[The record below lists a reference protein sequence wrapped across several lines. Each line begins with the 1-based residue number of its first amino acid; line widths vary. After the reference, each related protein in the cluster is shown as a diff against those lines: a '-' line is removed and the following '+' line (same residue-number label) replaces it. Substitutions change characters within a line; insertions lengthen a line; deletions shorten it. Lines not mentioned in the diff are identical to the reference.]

1 MKKNKK
7 LLIPALAL
15 SAVVA
20 FGGALSSGTNAIASE
35 NSTAASEDNFVF
47 SLINE
52 DGYLL
57 FPVRAVFEQLGFN
70 VNYEP
75 NTKVITLTKGAQY
88 VTFSTT
94 KDAYTFA
101 RMAEQPLGKAPVV
114 IDGVT
119 YVPVTLLTDIMQME
133 GVSVSGTYLIISVYN
148 EDESTEV
155 VEMEEMEEIEEIEE
169 TKVISSQIIIT
180 DIDEDNNTITI
191 EDPEKGT
198 VILNIESTE
207 INFDTEEEI
216 LTIGQAV
223 EIEYG
228 DIMTASM
235 PPSNTPKSITVV
247 DRYYEAVVLNIEE
260 DEGIAKI
267 YVNSEE
273 KGDVILIVDPNEF
286 DITNIE
292 EGQILKVVMKNAMTM
307 SIPPQVG
314 VTYLSVI
321 NTEDKAEADEEAS
334 NVTILSVDKENN
346 TVNIQ
351 DETLGEV
358 VLNISEDTEIIF
370 EDGAKSDWMQ
380 EGNNLKVV
388 YSKAMTRSIPPIN
401 SPVQITV
408 LK

>member
-155 VEMEEMEEIEEIEE
+155 VEMEEMEEI
-169 TKVISSQIIIT
+169 
-180 DIDEDNNTITI
+180 
-191 EDPEKGT
+191 
-198 VILNIESTE
+198 
-207 INFDTEEEI
+207 
-216 LTIGQAV
+216 
-223 EIEYG
+223 
-228 DIMTASM
+228 
-235 PPSNTPKSITVV
+235 
-247 DRYYEAVVLNIEE
+247 
-260 DEGIAKI
+260 
-267 YVNSEE
+267 
-273 KGDVILIVDPNEF
+273 
-286 DITNIE
+286 
-292 EGQILKVVMKNAMTM
+292 
-307 SIPPQVG
+307 
-314 VTYLSVI
+314 
-321 NTEDKAEADEEAS
+321 
-334 NVTILSVDKENN
+334 
-346 TVNIQ
+346 
-351 DETLGEV
+351 
-358 VLNISEDTEIIF
+358 
-370 EDGAKSDWMQ
+370 
-380 EGNNLKVV
+380 
-388 YSKAMTRSIPPIN
+388 
-401 SPVQITV
+401 
-408 LK
+408 